1 MSTIKTLTF
10 LENSSKFLK
19 RSLRTFPYFRS
30 TWITYLFSQTS
41 FALNDYMSPYT
52 NGIGHCSQRQYRCE
66 YEYCIF
72 NNTDECEYA
81 YIKRRVLH
89 TRKIEKE
96 GKRRTFYRPPKNA
109 IFRFCQ
115 SRRIKKFTEFLIE
128 VWIFSDDS
136 TTLLVLRSQI
146 CDAFCISEC
155 NFKKWKDISESKLP
169 IVKALF
175 LRISWIP
182 SWNGKCFIKVSVSVC
197 PQTWN

>member
-1 MSTIKTLTF
+1 MSTTKTLAF

-52 NGIGHCSQRQYRCE
+52 NGIGHCSQRR
-66 YEYCIF
+66 
-72 NNTDECEYA
+72 TDECEYA

-89 TRKIEKE
+89 TRKIGKE
-96 GKRRTFYRPPKNA
+96 GKRRTFYRPPTNA
-109 IFRFCQ
+109 IFRSCQ
-115 SRRIKKFTEFLIE
+115 RRRIKKFTEFLIE
-128 VWIFSDDS
+128 VRIFSDDS
-136 TTLLVLRSQI
+136 TTLLALRSQI

-155 NFKKWKDISESKLP
+155 NFKKRKDISESKLP

-175 LRISWIP
+175 LRIGWIP